1 MNKEN
6 KQRLIDLETAHLK
19 EKYPSMPEFALAKT
33 KWADSSA
40 NALTKSV
47 VSFINLS
54 GYQAE
59 RINTTGMWRQ
69 GAKLKVGEGTRQ
81 MPGKWTK
88 GTGTKGSADI
98 SATINGRSVKIEI
111 KMNDKQSEAQKEYE
125 KAIIKSGGIYIICRN
140 FDNFIT
146 WYDEFILKN
155 SKFEM

>member
-6 KQRLIDLETAHLK
+6 KQRLIDLETAYLK
-19 EKYPSMPEFALAKT
+19 EKYPSIPEFALAKT
-33 KWADSSA
+33 KWSDSSA
-40 NALTKSV
+40 NALTKAV
-47 VSFINLS
+47 MGFINLS

-111 KMNDKQSEAQKEYE
+111 KYGKDIQSDDQIRYQEMIE
-125 KAIIKSGGIYIICRN
+125 KAGGIYIIVKN
-140 FDNFIT
+140 FDDFIQ
-146 WYDEFILKN
+146 WFDLFILKD
-155 SKFEM
+155 

>member
-33 KWADSSA
+33 KWSDSSA
-40 NALTKSV
+40 NALTKAV
-47 VSFINLS
+47 TSFINLS

-69 GAKLKVGEGTRQ
+69 GAKLKVGEGIRQ

-111 KMNDKQSEAQKEYE
+111 KYGKDRQSDDQIKYQEMIE
-125 KAIIKSGGIYIICRN
+125 KAGGIYIIVKN
-140 FDNFIT
+140 FDDFIQ
-146 WYDEFILKN
+146 WFDLFI
-155 SKFEM
+155 SKD

>member
-6 KQRLIDLETAHLK
+6 KQRLINLETAHLK

-111 KMNDKQSEAQKEYE
+111 KYGKDRQSEAQIRYQEMIE
-125 KAIIKSGGIYIICRN
+125 KAGGTYLIVKS
-140 FDNFIT
+140 FDDFIQ
-146 WYDEFILKN
+146 WFDLFI
-155 SKFEM
+155 SKK

>member
-33 KWADSSA
+33 KWSDSSA
-40 NALTKSV
+40 NALTKAV
-47 VSFINLS
+47 TSFINLS

-69 GAKLKVGEGTRQ
+69 GAKLNVGEGTRQ

-111 KMNDKQSEAQKEYE
+111 KYGKDRQSDDQIRYQEMIE
-125 KAIIKSGGIYIICRN
+125 KAGGIYIIVKN
-140 FDNFIT
+140 FDDFIQ
-146 WYDEFILKN
+146 WFDLFI
-155 SKFEM
+155 SK

>member
-6 KQRLIDLETAHLK
+6 KQRLIDLETAYLK

-69 GAKLKVGEGTRQ
+69 GVKLKVGEGTRQ

-111 KMNDKQSEAQKEYE
+111 KYGKDKQSEAQIRYQEMIE
-125 KAIIKSGGIYIICRN
+125 RAGGTYLIVNN
-140 FDNFIT
+140 FDDFIQ
-146 WYDEFILKN
+146 WFDLFI
-155 SKFEM
+155 SKQ

>member
-59 RINTTGMWRQ
+59 RINTTGMYRQ
-69 GAKLKVGEGTRQ
+69 GAKLKVGEGIRQ

-111 KMNDKQSEAQKEYE
+111 KYGKDKQSEAQIRYQEMIE
-125 KAIIKSGGIYIICRN
+125 KAGGTYVIVKS
-140 FDNFIT
+140 F
-146 WYDEFILKN
+146 DEFIQWFDLFI
-155 SKFEM
+155 SK

>member
-33 KWADSSA
+33 KWSDLSA

-47 VSFINLS
+47 TSFINLS

-69 GAKLKVGEGTRQ
+69 GAKLKVGEGIRQ

-111 KMNDKQSEAQKEYE
+111 KYGKDRQSDDQIKYQEMIE
-125 KAIIKSGGIYIICRN
+125 KAGGIYIIVKN
-140 FDNFIT
+140 FDDFIQ
-146 WYDEFILKN
+146 WFDLFILKD
-155 SKFEM
+155 

>member
-19 EKYPSMPEFALAKT
+19 EKYPSMPDFALAKT
-33 KWADSSA
+33 KWSDSSA
-40 NALTKSV
+40 NALTKAV
-47 VSFINLS
+47 TSFINLS

-69 GAKLKVGEGTRQ
+69 GAKLQVGEGTRQ

-98 SATINGRSVKIEI
+98 SSTINGRSVKIEI
-111 KMNDKQSEAQKEYE
+111 KYGKDRQSDDQIRYQEMIE
-125 KAIIKSGGIYIICRN
+125 KAGGIYIIVKN
-140 FDNFIT
+140 FDDFIQ
-146 WYDEFILKN
+146 WFDLFI
-155 SKFEM
+155 SC

>member
-6 KQRLIDLETAHLK
+6 KQRLINLETAHLK

-111 KMNDKQSEAQKEYE
+111 KYGKDRQSEAQKAYQ
-125 KAIIKSGGIYIICRN
+125 KAIEEAGGVYVIAKDFEGFLKFYEQFCESIK
-140 FDNFIT
+140 
-146 WYDEFILKN
+146 
-155 SKFEM
+155 

>member
-33 KWADSSA
+33 KWSDSSA
-40 NALTKSV
+40 NALTKAV
-47 VSFINLS
+47 TSFINLS

-98 SATINGRSVKIEI
+98 SSTINGRSVKIEV
-111 KMNDKQSEAQKEYE
+111 KYGKDKQSEVQKKYQESVE
-125 KAIIKSGGIYIICRN
+125 AAGGTYFIARS
-140 FDNFIT
+140 FDEFMEFYLNFISC
-146 WYDEFILKN
+146 LK
-155 SKFEM
+155 

>member
-69 GAKLKVGEGTRQ
+69 GANLKVGEGTRQ

-111 KMNDKQSEAQKEYE
+111 KYGKDRQSEAQTRYQEMIE
-125 KAIIKSGGIYIICRN
+125 KAGGTYLIVKS
-140 FDNFIT
+140 FDDFIQ
-146 WYDEFILKN
+146 WFDLFI
-155 SKFEM
+155 SK